1 MQRPP
6 NKPPSRPVPASE
18 PMAFIS
24 DIHGN
29 LAALDAVLEELGRQ
43 RARDVFVAGDLLLG
57 GDEPLAVW
65 RKLQSIGANCVAG
78 PSDVALAHIDAGS
91 LRPAD
96 EEQREKVQAFVTTRT
111 ALGELVLK
119 QLAQLPRQL
128 RIPMIDGSELLLV
141 HGSPKDPFETIGHE
155 LDDEEMLAMLGD
167 DPADVIVCGGTHIAF
182 ARRFEAVQVI
192 NVGSVGA
199 SPEGRVAHYT
209 IVHPSS
215 SGSTL
220 DQSYVEY

>member
-6 NKPPSRPVPASE
+6 NKPPSRPAPASE
-18 PMAFIS
+18 PMGFIS
-24 DIHGN
+24 DVHGN
-29 LAALDAVLEELGRQ
+29 LPALDAVLEELDRR

-57 GDEPLAVW
+57 GDEPLSVW
-65 RKLQSIGANCVAG
+65 RKLQSIGARCVCG
-78 PSDVALAHIDAGS
+78 PSDVALARVDAGA

-96 EEQREKVQAFVTTRT
+96 EEQRDKVQAFVNTRT
-111 ALGELVLK
+111 NLGELVLK

-141 HGSPKDPFETIGHE
+141 HGSPKDAFETIGHE
-155 LDDEEMLAMLGD
+155 LDDDEMLAMLED
-167 DPADVIVCGGTHIAF
+167 DPADVVVCGGTHVPF
-182 ARRFEAVQVI
+182 ARRLDTVQVI

-209 IVHPSS
+209 IVYPSS
-215 SGSTL
+215 SGSTF
-220 DQSYVEY
+220 DQGYVEY